1 MALFDSVCAIWQAR
15 SHDVEAQLAA
25 TTAEL
30 QELRARQQQLEAR
43 NTLLEKISY
52 LNNKKQSHSVLDE
65 VKLNHC

>member
-1 MALFDSVCAIWQAR
+1 M
-15 SHDVEAQLAA
+15 EAQLAA

-52 LNNKKQSHSVLDE
+52 LSNKRPSHTALDE
-65 VKLNHC
+65 VKSL